1 MEVVK
6 LIITPEHIIKKYF
19 PEPIETTRELYERLG
34 FEESVYP
41 YSKWIDDAEKYCLSQ
56 YLDESQYTLIPDS
69 EEKNF
74 RITQKAFRV
83 LLESSPS
90 KIGDEIRASFAEIS
104 ERAAKDP
111 GFLKKLQD
119 QLDQEMGLEKVEPKV
134 SKKLKAKYNQ
144 SGQDAFEFSIRED
157 NRVHFDI
164 ISGYNFQP
172 GDQIKDAGFWFKLV
186 IEQDI
191 PYHIVDIS
199 ITLNNEKNFTYRTIW
214 SCMEE
219 REKYPLIHLSRI
231 IRINLFGD
239 NRKLVDSHDYHFS
252 TSQLNGLGADL
263 QKALDLLLEF
273 KPVEGLD
280 LAQLGEKILH
290 SYKLNDQAY
299 AEATSQLVPVMM
311 DYKTRATAEMLE
323 KAFHEAVDKYWEYY
337 VLQDDPTQTINDDLK
352 QMIED
357 RKPRVTLALSV
368 FNMLDQPEL
377 IEKYFHKKYS
387 EKQMDV
393 ISIEGSL
400 RLIFSLVEAEG
411 LDPEADHQKRMDDI
425 SAIIAEH
432 FDFIEQ
438 ILEDMGQWPK

>member
-144 SGQDAFEFSIRED
+144 SG
-157 NRVHFDI
+157 
-164 ISGYNFQP
+164 P
-172 GDQIKDAGFWFKLV
+172 DQFL
-186 IEQDI
+186 
-191 PYHIVDIS
+191 H
-199 ITLNNEKNFTYRTIW
+199 
-214 SCMEE
+214 
-219 REKYPLIHLSRI
+219 
-231 IRINLFGD
+231 
-239 NRKLVDSHDYHFS
+239 
-252 TSQLNGLGADL
+252 AD
-263 QKALDLLLEF
+263 
-273 KPVEGLD
+273 
-280 LAQLGEKILH
+280 
-290 SYKLNDQAY
+290 
-299 AEATSQLVPVMM
+299 
-311 DYKTRATAEMLE
+311 
-323 KAFHEAVDKYWEYY
+323 
-337 VLQDDPTQTINDDLK
+337 
-352 QMIED
+352 
-357 RKPRVTLALSV
+357 
-368 FNMLDQPEL
+368 
-377 IEKYFHKKYS
+377 
-387 EKQMDV
+387 
-393 ISIEGSL
+393 
-400 RLIFSLVEAEG
+400 
-411 LDPEADHQKRMDDI
+411 
-425 SAIIAEH
+425 
-432 FDFIEQ
+432 
-438 ILEDMGQWPK
+438 

>member
-1 MEVVK
+1 
-6 LIITPEHIIKKYF
+6 
-19 PEPIETTRELYERLG
+19 
-34 FEESVYP
+34 
-41 YSKWIDDAEKYCLSQ
+41 
-56 YLDESQYTLIPDS
+56 
-69 EEKNF
+69 
-74 RITQKAFRV
+74 
-83 LLESSPS
+83 
-90 KIGDEIRASFAEIS
+90 
-104 ERAAKDP
+104 
-111 GFLKKLQD
+111 
-119 QLDQEMGLEKVEPKV
+119 MGLEKVEPKV

-199 ITLNNEKNFTYRTIW
+199 ITLNNEKTFTYRTIW

>member
-1 MEVVK
+1 

-19 PEPIETTRELYERLG
+19 PEPIETTRELYERLD
-34 FEESVYP
+34 FDESVYP

-172 GDQIKDAGFWFKLV
+172 GDQIKDAGK
-186 IEQDI
+186 
-191 PYHIVDIS
+191 
-199 ITLNNEKNFTYRTIW
+199 
-214 SCMEE
+214 
-219 REKYPLIHLSRI
+219 
-231 IRINLFGD
+231 
-239 NRKLVDSHDYHFS
+239 
-252 TSQLNGLGADL
+252 
-263 QKALDLLLEF
+263 
-273 KPVEGLD
+273 
-280 LAQLGEKILH
+280 
-290 SYKLNDQAY
+290 
-299 AEATSQLVPVMM
+299 
-311 DYKTRATAEMLE
+311 
-323 KAFHEAVDKYWEYY
+323 
-337 VLQDDPTQTINDDLK
+337 
-352 QMIED
+352 
-357 RKPRVTLALSV
+357 
-368 FNMLDQPEL
+368 
-377 IEKYFHKKYS
+377 
-387 EKQMDV
+387 
-393 ISIEGSL
+393 
-400 RLIFSLVEAEG
+400 SLVYP
-411 LDPEADHQKRMDDI
+411 DRSSCPHQWLWVR
-425 SAIIAEH
+425 
-432 FDFIEQ
+432 
-438 ILEDMGQWPK
+438 L

>member
-1 MEVVK
+1 M
-6 LIITPEHIIKKYF
+6 
-19 PEPIETTRELYERLG
+19 
-34 FEESVYP
+34 
-41 YSKWIDDAEKYCLSQ
+41 
-56 YLDESQYTLIPDS
+56 
-69 EEKNF
+69 
-74 RITQKAFRV
+74 
-83 LLESSPS
+83 ESSPS

-425 SAIIAEH
+425 SAIITEH
-432 FDFIEQ
+432 FDVIEQ